1 MSADIP
7 SDLTDAETARITVKV
22 PLSTK
27 DELNRIAYEQT
38 TPSRR
43 VTMSEVARKA
53 LSDFVEQYEAES
65 NEGAA

>member
-7 SDLTDAETARITVKV
+7 SDLTDAETARITVSV

-27 DELNRIAYEQT
+27 EELNRIAYEET

-53 LSDFVEQYEAES
+53 LSDFVEDYEAES